1 MGSLQLDPSH
11 IEFFDRLEAGP
22 NASVVSFLLEEAE
35 KQEKCGLFP
44 NVFCMVFLLKCEQ
57 CS

>member
-11 IEFFDRLEAGP
+11 IVFFDRLEAGP
-22 NASVVSFLLEEAE
+22 NASVVSFLFEAE
-35 KQEKCGLFP
+35 KQEKSGLFP

>member
-22 NASVVSFLLEEAE
+22 NASVVSFLLEAE

-44 NVFCMVFLLKCEQ
+44 NVLCMIFHLKCEQ